1 MEHPQGDQLVRS
13 KFMARLFFAAV
24 SLFAVSGEAQ
34 TPNAYFSVSTNK
46 TFLPDEKVGIRVYST
61 NVEALE
67 FRVYKVKDPVAFF
80 DRLDNVHEFGHV
92 SPHENIDKRTF
103 LERFHDWKH
112 DLWVALR
119 DFFRMQFS
127 RRSRAHIR
135 ESQADTHKSNA
146 AVADVFAQVPVLN
159 SSQLVARWRQQMPHH
174 FYSETNQIPVPSLA
188 KGVYVVEAT
197 DGALRA
203 YTVVLVTEL
212 GAVTKVSPGQVL
224 VFAADRRTGAPVS
237 DAVVQL
243 WTEQKKN
250 TQFKTDASGLVQTS
264 IPQGRYTDV
273 RVLAAHGD
281 DVAVVTP
288 YSYNLSSDPESD
300 WTGYI
305 YTDRPVYRPG
315 HTAHFK
321 AILRT
326 REGEQ
331 FKIPAGSNVQVLI
344 EDPNSKP
351 VLQTTLAV
359 SQFGSIHADFTLPMD
374 AALGYYAISVSNA
387 GGQRFQISGGFHVE
401 EYKKPEYEVK
411 VLPAKNRILQGN
423 SIEATIEARYF
434 FGEPVANA
442 NVKYVVHTSIYWSP
456 LFERDEDE
464 MGSGDAQGE
473 GDEQDYDYGGEQ
485 TLEQS
490 GKLDANGRLKIQVP
504 TTINDRRF
512 DVRYRIEARVTD
524 EGNREISG
532 RNAVIATYGSF
543 LVGVSTETY
552 FFQKGE
558 TIRATVYA
566 KDYDGKPVRTSAR
579 VELVRNSNWSRSQ
592 QEAVLVSQNVETDA
606 TGAASVQIP
615 TQETG
620 GLSLRVTART
630 PEARDVTGS
639 TWIWIPN
646 SDQGWSYSEGREIRM
661 LADKKSYKVGETA
674 HVAVLT
680 GMPEAYLL
688 VTTEGRTVQ
697 SKRVIHATSPS
708 ASIDVPIQGENQPNV
723 FVAVAFWKDNKFYQS
738 SRNLKV
744 PAVQKQ
750 LQIDIQPS
758 QKQFQPGQKGSY
770 ALRVRDNDGKPVV
783 GEFSIGVVDEA
794 IYSIYPDQSGDIH
807 QFFYGPVY
815 DRVST
820 ESSLGFYFSGEAG
833 KREMF
838 LAYRA
843 QNTPRALAQL
853 KPETPVQPK
862 VRKLFPDT
870 ALWLADVRTDTNGHA
885 DAQIEFPDSLTSW
898 RATVRGATL
907 DTKVGSATNN
917 VIVRKN
923 LMVRMVVPRFFRQ
936 GDEVTVSAIVHNYL
950 MSEKTVQ
957 VSLDASG
964 LELLSPASGQV
975 TVPSRGEAKFDWRVR
990 AKSEHESVLT
1000 AKALTNEESDAMELT
1015 LPITPVGV
1023 KITDAKSGSQAL
1035 QEQEDKVQVNL
1046 PANFDQSAP
1055 TVDVVLSSSYA
1066 GSIFSALDYL
1076 TSYPY
1081 GCTEQTMSSFLPNIV
1096 VAKALKDLK
1105 LPQSVDTPELEKKIR
1120 AGMDRLKDFQHE
1132 DGGWG
1137 WWKDDESQ
1145 VFMTAYVVSGFA
1157 QAQAA
1162 GYGVDSTSL
1171 SRAEKYLHGALANHP
1186 NMRDDLRAYVVYAL
1200 ALNSASTTEE
1210 IQSAWTKRSSMTSQ
1224 GLSMLGL
1231 ALHATGDLYRAKEIA
1246 RSIESA
1252 AVVTDREASWPA
1264 TYDYFMEF
1272 ALDDGAETTAYA
1284 VRLLSLV
1291 SPESPLLPKAA
1302 FWLVS
1307 HRNGGYFW
1315 DSTKQTAMV
1324 VFGLTEY
1331 LKASHEFDANF
1342 RAELSVNGTP
1352 VSAKQF
1358 TAADGLNPVQP
1369 TFHLIASQL
1378 HPGANE
1384 IRIRKSGPGRLYWS
1398 TSAAFYSN
1406 DKRLVQNNNLS
1417 LNITRDYFRL
1427 TPESSGSK
1435 IVYRTDPLNSELHVG
1450 DILAVRVTVAGGEWR
1465 YLLMED
1471 PIPAGAEFIARDD
1484 LYELKERPSWWG
1496 YWYTRR
1502 EFHDDRAAIFQEYFK
1517 GQHQYVYLLKIVNP
1531 GKFQVSPAMVQPMY
1545 QPSIFATSDAAS
1557 MEVK

>member
-1 MEHPQGDQLVRS
+1 MRS

-1035 QEQEDKVQVNL
+1035 PEQEDKVQVNL